1 MQIFLVLEIFF
12 FGNWYYQAPFSFVC
26 KFFGTQEMQP
36 QLDEI
41 DAIETSVD
49 ELLNTAQVTT

>member
-1 MQIFLVLEIFF
+1 
-12 FGNWYYQAPFSFVC
+12 
-26 KFFGTQEMQP
+26 MQP

-49 ELLNTAQVTT
+49 ELLNTAQVPEPLHKNKPATKKKETCEHRGFDPGCHDL